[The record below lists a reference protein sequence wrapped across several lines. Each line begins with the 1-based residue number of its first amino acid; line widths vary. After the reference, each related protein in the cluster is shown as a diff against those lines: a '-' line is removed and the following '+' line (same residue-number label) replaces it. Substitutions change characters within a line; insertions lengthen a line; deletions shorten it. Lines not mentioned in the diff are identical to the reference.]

1 MVGLV
6 EQGRGMSLGEF
17 RSRWC
22 AFGVVLVGLA
32 LGTWLAVRSVRLG
45 GDMIAG
51 RNRDHAD
58 SPVVAVT
65 PEQNSAA
72 EPFAAT
78 LARVVA
84 AGAEAIRLEAG
95 DVRDAEIET
104 LASVERLRVVRVLG
118 GQLSVNAGRALA
130 SMPHL
135 EQLHLRDVEL
145 DDETLDALSQSRSLW
160 LLNVVGRGFSHAGID
175 RLADLRTLR
184 QLRLGL
190 DGGDDRVA
198 EAIARIRTLRSV
210 HLIGSGTTGQGLRAL
225 AGLPKLQSLYLDDC
239 KISDEDWTWLFQSHP
254 QLHVHIDQG
263 HHDRDPSRHP
273 HAMTREG
280 QTGLP

>member
-1 MVGLV
+1 
-6 EQGRGMSLGEF
+6 MSTGTR
-17 RSRWC
+17 RSRWY
-22 AFGVVLVGLA
+22 AFGFAVVVFV
-32 LGTWLAVRSVRLG
+32 LGSWVSVRSLQQGVG
-45 GDMIAG
+45 KIG
-51 RNRDHAD
+51 RYNRDRPD
-58 SPVVAVT
+58 SPVVAVA
-65 PEQNSAA
+65 PESEQEA

-104 LASVERLRVVRVLG
+104 LASVERLRVIRVVG
-118 GQLSVNAGRALA
+118 GQLSGAAGRALA

-160 LLNVVGRGFSHAGID
+160 LLNVVGRGFSHSGID
-175 RLADLRTLR
+175 RLANLRTLR
-184 QLRLGL
+184 QLRLGV

-198 EAIARIRTLRSV
+198 EAIAGIRSLRSV
-210 HLIGSGTTGQGLRAL
+210 HLIGSGTSGQGLRAL
-225 AGLPKLQSLYLDDC
+225 AGMPKLQSLYLDDC
-239 KISDEDWTWLFQSHP
+239 NISDEDWTWLFESHP

-273 HAMTREG
+273 HPMMHEG
-280 QTGLP
+280 QTGRP